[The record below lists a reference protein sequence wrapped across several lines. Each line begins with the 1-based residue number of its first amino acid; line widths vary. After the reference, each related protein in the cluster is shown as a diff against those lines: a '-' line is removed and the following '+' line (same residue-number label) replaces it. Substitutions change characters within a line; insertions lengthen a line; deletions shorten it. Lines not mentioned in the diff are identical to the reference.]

1 MEEQRKKMADEQLK
15 QELRKS
21 KGGRLGGKILSLLG
35 VVIAVA
41 GMILGGNYV
50 VVIAGGVILALGQ
63 MVQGT
68 LLALFSRTCSSTP
81 LRTSW
86 MQRTR
91 TFPCPTTR
99 IAAAADMSVGRMR
112 G

>member
-1 MEEQRKKMADEQLK
+1 MEELKKKMADEQLSSA
-15 QELRKS
+15 LRKS

-63 MVQGT
+63 MVQGR
-68 LLALFSRTCSSTP
+68 SRGK
-81 LRTSW
+81 
-86 MQRTR
+86 
-91 TFPCPTTR
+91 
-99 IAAAADMSVGRMR
+99 AN
-112 G
+112 